1 MRKLTTSITLLLL
14 LGSMTA
20 YADDLI
26 IRASPACA
34 DWTKG
39 RQIDKGRG
47 AMVQTSWLMG
57 YLSGLAMGSETDIFK
72 NAAPNESLFLWM
84 DHYCESYTT
93 NTIGE
98 GANVLY
104 WEMIRKLRK

>member
-1 MRKLTTSITLLLL
+1 
-14 LGSMTA
+14 
-20 YADDLI
+20 
-26 IRASPACA
+26 
-34 DWTKG
+34 
-39 RQIDKGRG
+39 
-47 AMVQTSWLMG
+47 MG
-57 YLSGLAMGSETDIFK
+57 GETDIFK

-104 WEMIRKLRK
+104 WEMLRKMQ